1 MRRTYH
7 TKALAGILVAAA
19 MLSTLTACGDKP
31 KEQENTEATTSEGT
45 TSEGTDE
52 GTSQQTS
59 ATYSQTEEN
68 ENKELVMNRQPEASY
83 WFPAQLLEWSPD
95 TDEDLIF
102 NLSTVPLAERVP
114 VEELEAVNQT
124 QNKDTKVPDRKT
136 ERRV

>member
-31 KEQENTEATTSEGT
+31 KEQENTEAT

-83 WFPAQLLEWSPD
+83 WFPAQLLEWSPYR
-95 TDEDLIF
+95 LR
-102 NLSTVPLAERVP
+102 SVYP
-114 VEELEAVNQT
+114 
-124 QNKDTKVPDRKT
+124 
-136 ERRV
+136 